1 VAGGATPAITWART
15 RGGGGA
21 MILARYVARR
31 FLRGLLLIAGA
42 FLLILLLIDMIEMI
56 RRFSGRDIGLG
67 GAFRLAA
74 LNIASSFYS
83 ILPLITVLAGIAL
96 FLGLARSSEM
106 VAIRASGRS
115 GIKVVTA
122 PAVTAG
128 LVGALAVGLLNPMV
142 AATGARFDRAVA
154 EIERDGSQTV
164 SLGDSAVWLRQALI
178 SDGKEAGQIVIRAR
192 RASPDATTLYDATF
206 LVFGAGSGPDR
217 RIEAAEA
224 QLVPGEWRLRDAR
237 DYPLDQPN
245 PEASARTDETLSLA
259 SDLTAQRIRDGFGR
273 PEAVPV
279 WQLPGFIAGLER
291 AGFSAARHKVWFQ
304 MELARPFVMA
314 AMVLIAAAFTMRHVR
329 GRNTGVAVLIA
340 FGAGIGLFFLRN
352 LAQILG
358 DNGQVPPIMAGWAP
372 PLVGA
377 LLALGVIL
385 AREDG

>member
-1 VAGGATPAITWART
+1 
-15 RGGGGA
+15 

-31 FLRGLLLIAGA
+31 FLRGLLLVGGV
-42 FLLILLLIDMIEMI
+42 FLLILLLVDMIEMI
-56 RRFSGRDIGLG
+56 RRFSGRDVGLS

-122 PAVTAG
+122 PAVAAG
-128 LVGALAVGLLNPMV
+128 LVGVLAVALLNPMV
-142 AATGARFDRAVA
+142 AATGAKFDQAVA
-154 EIERDGSQTV
+154 QIDRGGSQTV
-164 SLGDSAVWLRQALI
+164 SVGDSAVWLRQALI
-178 SDGKEAGQIVIRAR
+178 EDGKEAGQIVIRAG
-192 RASPDATTLYDATF
+192 RASPDATTLYNATF
-206 LVFGAGSGPDR
+206 LVFGADSGPER

-224 QLVPGEWRLRDAR
+224 RLEPGEWRLTDAR

-245 PEASARTDETLSLA
+245 PEASAQSDEVLVLA

-304 MELARPFVMA
+304 MELARPFLMA
-314 AMVLIAAAFTMRHVR
+314 AMVLIAAAFTMQHMR
-329 GRNTGVAVLIA
+329 GRNTGGAVLIA

-358 DNGQVPPIMAGWAP
+358 DNGQVAPILAGWAP
-372 PLVGA
+372 PMVGA

-385 AREDG
+385 TREDG